1 MDKICGIYCI
11 KNLINGKEY
20 VGLSKN
26 CLKRWSD
33 HYSKSINSQKI
44 DDLKKPLYM
53 AMRKY
58 GRDNFSFRIL
68 EQCDEKELKEKE
80 IYWINKL
87 NTYKNGYNATPG
99 GDMPPEQVLR
109 GEQSG
114 HHKLTLE
121 QVIRCR
127 HYYSQGLRSK
137 EIWEKE
143 FKDIISY
150 SGFQRMWLGKT
161 WSHVLPETFNNNPH
175 PRKKLT
181 DDTIRDIKKMFSQG
195 KTCAEVYHFYN
206 EIYSRTTIN
215 DIYNNKR
222 YSDII

>member
-33 HYSKSINSQKI
+33 HYSKSINSQKS

-68 EQCDEKELKEKE
+68 EQCEEKELKEKE

-99 GDMPPEQVLR
+99 GDMPPEQALK
-109 GEQSG
+109 GE
-114 HHKLTLE
+114 
-121 QVIRCR
+121 
-127 HYYSQGLRSK
+127 
-137 EIWEKE
+137 
-143 FKDIISY
+143 
-150 SGFQRMWLGKT
+150 
-161 WSHVLPETFNNNPH
+161 
-175 PRKKLT
+175 
-181 DDTIRDIKKMFSQG
+181 
-195 KTCAEVYHFYN
+195 
-206 EIYSRTTIN
+206 
-215 DIYNNKR
+215 
-222 YSDII
+222 